1 MTRYVEAVPFSVSIS
16 WSDNCFPYTVYILFI
31 YHSYSN
37 LILTVFAKLP
47 YKTSIQ
53 KSIGFCCI

>member
-1 MTRYVEAVPFSVSIS
+1 MTGYVKAVLFSFSIC
-16 WSDNCFPYTVYILFI
+16 WSDNCFPYTVYILFV

-37 LILTVFAKLP
+37 LILTVIVKVP

-53 KSIGFCCI
+53 KSIVSCCI